1 MRLLVLGANG
11 MLGNAMLR
19 VLSGAADLEVYG
31 TLRCADAAGRFPA
44 AIADRLLAGIDATDQ
59 DGLAAAVCR
68 VRPDVVINCIGLVK
82 QRAEASDPLLAIP
95 VNALLPHRLAQLCA
109 LLGARLVHI
118 STDCVF
124 SGNKGLYQES
134 DSVDAGD
141 LYGRSK
147 YLGEVR
153 DTHCI
158 TLRTSIIGHES
169 GRRQGLIDWF
179 LAQQGVCRGYT
190 RAVFSGLP
198 TVVLAGL
205 VRDVIIRRKDLHG
218 LYHVAAAPISKY
230 ELLKL
235 VADVY
240 ARAIEIVPDAS
251 LIVDRSLNAD
261 RFRAATG
268 YAPPDWPELV
278 RIMHTHYLETANND
292 NVQK

>member
-11 MLGNAMLR
+11 MLGNAMIR
-19 VLSGAADLEVYG
+19 VLSGTADLEVYG
-31 TLRCADAAGRFPA
+31 TLRCADAAGGFPA
-44 AIADRLLAGIDATDQ
+44 AIAERLLAGVDATDR
-59 DGLAAAVCR
+59 DGLTAAVCR

-82 QRAEASDPLLAIP
+82 QRVEANEPLSAIP
-95 VNALLPHRLAQLCA
+95 VNALLPHCLAQLCA

-124 SGNKGLYQES
+124 SGRQGLYRES
-134 DSVDAGD
+134 DSADAED

-158 TLRTSIIGHES
+158 TLRTSIIGHEPV
-169 GRRQGLIDWF
+169 RRQGLIDWF
-179 LAQQGVCRGYT
+179 LAQQGACRGYT

-198 TVVLAGL
+198 TVVLARL

-218 LYHVAAAPISKY
+218 LYHIAAAPISKY

-240 ARAIEIVPDAS
+240 ARDIELVPDAS
-251 LIVDRSLNAD
+251 LVVDRSLNAE

-268 YAPPDWPELV
+268 YAPPGWPELV
-278 RIMHTHYLETANND
+278 RIMHTHYLEIAKND